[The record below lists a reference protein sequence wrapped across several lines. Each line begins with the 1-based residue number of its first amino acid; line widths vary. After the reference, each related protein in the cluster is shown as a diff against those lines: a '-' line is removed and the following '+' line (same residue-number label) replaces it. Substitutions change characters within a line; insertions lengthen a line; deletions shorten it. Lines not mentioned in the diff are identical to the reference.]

1 MTNAAISPITIAQGS
16 ARPEWNS
23 ARLAFGLLVGAFALA
38 FHGSAVTMS
47 MIWLSSSVYHHGMFV
62 APISAWLILRRKDW
76 RVAAPVADYLGV
88 AVLAAA
94 AVAQLIAQASG
105 VDLIGHASLVIAI
118 IGAVITAFG
127 RALAAR
133 WAFPLA
139 FLFFM
144 VPFGEE
150 ATPILQGWASSAIA
164 AALNFSG
171 VETARDGFML
181 TTSAGRFE
189 VAASCAGLRFLLA
202 SAMISLLI
210 AHLAF
215 TDWRKR
221 AACVAFALTAAIFA
235 NWLRAYLIV
244 LAATITDRRIGVGP
258 EHVILGWIFYSAL
271 IVGLIALA
279 RRHADRNFSPAHAAQ
294 AATPRQAAKAATP
307 LGLMLIAAAALFSG
321 AALSTNSARAE
332 FTAPLG
338 LHAEGFINTGASAL
352 WQAYA
357 PNADEISTNKYL
369 SEEAVV
375 IASIARFTHDRKGA
389 EIGGIDTRAADGD
402 QWRRVSVSST
412 RMSVNGVA
420 RHVRVERLE
429 DPAGRKIDVV
439 ALAYLGGKTYASSAA
454 LKFAIGARKLAGRT
468 TEGGVIFVAAEESEN
483 VDAEDSLRQ
492 FLAGMELIDA
502 SRSST
507 PDQD

>member
-1 MTNAAISPITIAQGS
+1 M
-16 ARPEWNS
+16 
-23 ARLAFGLLVGAFALA
+23 AFGLLVGPFALA
-38 FHGSAVTMS
+38 FRGSVETMS
-47 MIWLSSSVYHHGMFV
+47 AIWLSSSVYHHGLFV
-62 APISAWLILRRKDW
+62 APISAWLIFRRKDW

-88 AVLAAA
+88 AILAAA

-105 VDLIGHASLVIAI
+105 VDLVGHASFVIAI
-118 IGAVITAFG
+118 IGAVVATFG

-150 ATPILQGWASSAIA
+150 ATPVLQGWASAAIT

-171 VETARDGFML
+171 VETTRDGFML
-181 TTSAGRFE
+181 TTGAGRFE

-221 AACVAFALTAAIFA
+221 AVCVAFALTAAILA

-244 LAATITDRRIGVGP
+244 LVATITERRIGVGP

-271 IVGLIALA
+271 IVGMIALA
-279 RRHADRNFSPAHAAQ
+279 RRHADRNFTPAHPAQPAAP
-294 AATPRQAAKAATP
+294 PRQAAKAASP
-307 LGLMLIAAAALFSG
+307 LGLMVIAAAALFSG
-321 AALSTNSARAE
+321 AVFSTNDVRAE
-332 FTAPLG
+332 FEAPLD
-338 LHAEGFINTGASAL
+338 LHAEGFRNAGPNAV
-352 WQAYA
+352 WEAYA
-357 PNADEISTNKYL
+357 PNADAIST
-369 SEEAVV
+369 SEYRSEDATV
-375 IASIARFTHDRKGA
+375 IVSIARFTHDRKGA
-389 EIGGIDTRAADGD
+389 EIGGADTRAADGA
-402 QWRRVSVSST
+402 QWRRVSVSSN

-420 RHVRVERLE
+420 RRVRIERLE

-439 ALAYLGGKTYASSAA
+439 ALAYLGGKNYTSSAA
-454 LKFAIGARKLAGRT
+454 LKFAIAARKLAGRT
-468 TEGGVIFVAAEESEN
+468 TEGGVIFVAAAESEN
-483 VDAEDSLRQ
+483 ADPQESIRQ
-492 FLAGMELIDA
+492 FLAGIELVEA
-502 SRSST
+502 SRSSI